1 MEVAR
6 PFCEPDSMTV
16 FAMLITVDFSS
27 QTFETSKE
35 LVVKMTK
42 NLENSQFN

>member
-16 FAMLITVDFSS
+16 FAMLITVDFSN
-27 QTFETSKE
+27 QTF
-35 LVVKMTK
+35 K
-42 NLENSQFN
+42 NFKNRQFK